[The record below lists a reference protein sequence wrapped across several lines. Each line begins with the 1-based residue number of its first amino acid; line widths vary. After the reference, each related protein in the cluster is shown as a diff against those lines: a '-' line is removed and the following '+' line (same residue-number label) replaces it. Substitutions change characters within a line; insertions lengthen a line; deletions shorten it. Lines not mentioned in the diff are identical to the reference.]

1 MKQLATQIEKT
12 TLQNVFISFLQRIF
26 NMIIIKDYKLDD
38 KSWSPPH
45 PSRQEF
51 RHDLQIRAA
60 RFSPCFQLM
69 TELTMKKVDTNYH
82 PDNQEKRTEWW
93 DTMTATLT
101 REQ

>member
-1 MKQLATQIEKT
+1 MI
-12 TLQNVFISFLQRIF
+12 
-26 NMIIIKDYKLDD
+26 IIIKDYKLDY

-69 TELTMKKVDTNYH
+69 TELTRKKVDTNYH
-82 PDNQEKRTEWW
+82 PDYREKGTEWW

-101 REQ
+101 TEQ